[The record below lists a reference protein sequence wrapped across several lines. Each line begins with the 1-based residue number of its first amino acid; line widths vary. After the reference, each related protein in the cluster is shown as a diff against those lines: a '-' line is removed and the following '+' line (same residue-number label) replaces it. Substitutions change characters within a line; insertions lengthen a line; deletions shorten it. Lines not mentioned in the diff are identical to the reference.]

1 MRTRQVAAAAAAPPK
16 RSNQTNRENGSKI
29 YQKISGTQKS
39 YPTLASKIQ
48 HCTPVSIIDLI
59 TITRALDR
67 VLLWN
72 YYVIPQWHISAYRV
86 LYWDMFDQPKIKPK
100 YSLGFDTWWI
110 NQNKFDFINSQRS
123 SN

>member
-1 MRTRQVAAAAAAPPK
+1 
-16 RSNQTNRENGSKI
+16 
-29 YQKISGTQKS
+29 
-39 YPTLASKIQ
+39 
-48 HCTPVSIIDLI
+48 
-59 TITRALDR
+59 

-86 LYWDMFDQPKIKPK
+86 LYWDMFDQPKKKPK